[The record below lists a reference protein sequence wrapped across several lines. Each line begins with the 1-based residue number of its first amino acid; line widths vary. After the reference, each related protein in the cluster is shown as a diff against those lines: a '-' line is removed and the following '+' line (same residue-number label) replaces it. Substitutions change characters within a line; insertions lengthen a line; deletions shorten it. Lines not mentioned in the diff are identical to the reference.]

1 MSSTLN
7 YFCQNFAQE
16 PFLHMIMTC
25 VLRCWPG
32 KRTNSSTRYQFC
44 AIIRH
49 PLILTHRRRF
59 DLQTNTSMSTYALLG
74 CAFAL
79 STMTAGCSM
88 PLLDNSAN
96 KLVSYTLML
105 IAADFLSTYQ
115 QDSRYLQL
123 QDRRAV
129 ANVLTK
135 FLAKDGSGVP

>member
-1 MSSTLN
+1 
-7 YFCQNFAQE
+7 
-16 PFLHMIMTC
+16 
-25 VLRCWPG
+25 
-32 KRTNSSTRYQFC
+32 
-44 AIIRH
+44 
-49 PLILTHRRRF
+49 
-59 DLQTNTSMSTYALLG
+59 
-74 CAFAL
+74 
-79 STMTAGCSM
+79 M

-135 FLAKDGSGVP
+135 FLAKDGSDVLYPEGS